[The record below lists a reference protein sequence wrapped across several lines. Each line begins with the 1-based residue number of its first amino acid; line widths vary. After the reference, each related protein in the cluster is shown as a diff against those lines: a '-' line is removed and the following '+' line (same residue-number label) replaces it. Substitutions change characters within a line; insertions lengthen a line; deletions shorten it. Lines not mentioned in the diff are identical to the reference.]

1 MANMKKFS
9 DMKDIGHLCA
19 HYERSVQNDN
29 YGNQDIDKSKLPLDH
44 TNLAPDRGKQ
54 TDYIKAQIEKI
65 MDGRTVRKD
74 AVKMCCENVLLDSR
88 CTGAITGRE
97 KKRVFSSN
105 L

>member
-1 MANMKKFS
+1 MAHMRKFS

-29 YGNQDIDKSKLPLDH
+29 YGNPDIDKSKLPLDH

-54 TDYIKAQIEKI
+54 TDYIKAQIEKNY
-65 MDGRTVRKD
+65 GRQNREKR
-74 AVKMCCENVLLDSR
+74 CCENVLLDSR
-88 CTGAITGRE
+88 CTEAITGRE